1 MLGAA
6 LLARNIC
13 LGSLAGGRLPC
24 YRAIEERQLL
34 TWLHSTHRPALATCD
49 VASCFHEGPE
59 VALSVSASTAR
70 FPAAIGDIAE
80 NIYLSQ
86 RPAIRWRRLGADH
99 EALEIRATGSTISF
113 GPWPD
118 QRSFSSSTQNI
129 RSTSSLPAQ
138 PGLPRLGRYFRLRR
152 RGMKQ
157 IFAFPYFNK
166 LTVPIVRSGH
176 AITEGHG
183 MDE

>member
-1 MLGAA
+1 VPAR
-6 LLARNIC
+6 LAF
-13 LGSLAGGRLPC
+13 
-24 YRAIEERQLL
+24 RQLSGTL
-34 TWLHSTHRPALATCD
+34 RKTYTCRSDQPSGGD
-49 VASCFHEGPE
+49 V
-59 VALSVSASTAR
+59 
-70 FPAAIGDIAE
+70 
-80 NIYLSQ
+80 
-86 RPAIRWRRLGADH
+86 GADH
-99 EALEIRATGSTISF
+99 EALKIRATGSTISF

-166 LTVPIVRSGH
+166 LTVPIVRSGRLHMQSPKDMGWMNERH
-176 AITEGHG
+176 AFGSGPMGAGIASHPQATVTNLQRFHRGEGRRRHTSIRHQWRWPG
-183 MDE
+183 RFPRRTS